1 MEDNEKVVTQAD
13 KVKEITDQ
21 LETGIKEL
29 FDSERYKTW
38 LDTMSRFHN
47 YSVNNTILIAMQ
59 KPDAT
64 LVAGYNQ
71 WQRDFGRNV
80 NKGEKAIRIL
90 AWNPRKEQVTKDVI
104 DPETKKPVLGED
116 GQPKKV
122 TETIERAGYR
132 VANVFDVSQTDGKEL
147 PTIGGRHE
155 LIGEV
160 KDYSEF
166 MKALEAICAVPI
178 SYEEIQTGAKGFFS
192 AKQNRIVVKEG
203 MSEVQTVKTLIHE
216 MSHQRMH
223 SMDSDGRFK
232 PKSTKEIEA
241 ESVAY
246 TVCKHFGIDTS
257 EYSFGYVAGWSADKD
272 MQQIKT
278 SLQAIRRTASTIIED
293 ITKQL
298 KELELERVDS
308 MSVEEAAQYL
318 AGRLDT
324 FARETDPYDYADRVS
339 NSEAEVD
346 KLAHDLIE
354 GGESLDSMME
364 FFQSVIDDNALEADD
379 AKMLI
384 GEVEAFRGK
393 FFPAEITA
401 ETEIKGELENIE
413 SAAAHDEQHAY
424 EVGTDVHRQGVR
436 PSVIEKLHDNQEKI
450 AERDSATKAPV
461 KVQSQDKDNSL

>member
-1 MEDNEKVVTQAD
+1 
-13 KVKEITDQ
+13 
-21 LETGIKEL
+21 
-29 FDSERYKTW
+29 
-38 LDTMSRFHN
+38 
-47 YSVNNTILIAMQ
+47 
-59 KPDAT
+59 
-64 LVAGYNQ
+64 
-71 WQRDFGRNV
+71 
-80 NKGEKAIRIL
+80 
-90 AWNPRKEQVTKDVI
+90 
-104 DPETKKPVLGED
+104 
-116 GQPKKV
+116 
-122 TETIERAGYR
+122 
-132 VANVFDVSQTDGKEL
+132 
-147 PTIGGRHE
+147 
-155 LIGEV
+155 
-160 KDYSEF
+160 
-166 MKALEAICAVPI
+166 
-178 SYEEIQTGAKGFFS
+178 
-192 AKQNRIVVKEG
+192 
-203 MSEVQTVKTLIHE
+203 
-216 MSHQRMH
+216 
-223 SMDSDGRFK
+223 MDSDGRFK

-278 SLQAIRRTASTIIED
+278 SLQAIRRTASTMIED

-298 KELELERVDS
+298 KDLELERVDS
-308 MSVEEAAQYL
+308 LSVEEAAQYL

-339 NSEAEVD
+339 DSEAEVD